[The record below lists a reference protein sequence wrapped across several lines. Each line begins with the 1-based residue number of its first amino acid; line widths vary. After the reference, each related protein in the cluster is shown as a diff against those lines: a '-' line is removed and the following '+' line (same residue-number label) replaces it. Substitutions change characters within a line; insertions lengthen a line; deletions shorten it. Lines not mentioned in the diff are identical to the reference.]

1 MNHAVHSEESA
12 GGIQAPR
19 RQAGRNREA
28 LAEVG
33 IESRLRRLG
42 DEIRELSGA
51 PYPALLQDRARIRD
65 AIEELGAKHTT
76 LLWVARVAKCTEGR
90 IRERLWTDIDR
101 ALGSLEK
108 IADSLAG
115 G

>member
-1 MNHAVHSEESA
+1 
-12 GGIQAPR
+12 
-19 RQAGRNREA
+19 
-28 LAEVG
+28 
-33 IESRLRRLG
+33 
-42 DEIRELSGA
+42 
-51 PYPALLQDRARIRD
+51 
-65 AIEELGAKHTT
+65 
-76 LLWVARVAKCTEGR
+76 VAKCTEGR